1 LVVPSLEKGSPEL
14 NGRGQVS
21 SRIGLRST
29 GLVNFSAR
37 IISAG
42 TGLVFAVM
50 VARWLVPSQLGLW
63 EFIVTLVT
71 FSTYPVGIVSFWAT
85 RDIAR
90 GKLIGRTAF
99 YLGMLMSGAGLAI
112 FSAFTAFTYSDVATT
127 VVPFL
132 LAALLVPLS
141 YWSAVA
147 GAIIQGHRP
156 SAMGYSLV
164 LGEVAKLAVAYPALF
179 ILRSGILG
187 VIGALVASY
196 FVQSLVGTYLVR
208 DAASESL
215 KPSEGRRWLS
225 LASLPALSSLPGVVL
240 VSDTFFA
247 SLGFGTAI
255 VGIYQA
261 SYLVASVVGYSSALA
276 LSLYPLLLR
285 GGSRTL
291 PAKAVEFTLMFSI
304 PMALGGIVLARP
316 ILQVFGTNYLPGSTG
331 LAILC
336 LTFLT
341 LTVSGV
347 VDMTLLGT
355 ESADAYQG
363 VRLRELIRTNLAFV
377 PLANLASACAY
388 VVGLLLALWYSFA
401 HGFSYSEGV
410 ALWTSVQLATTLA
423 FLGVKALRARRYA
436 ELLPGRSVLYY
447 TASGAAMGVA
457 AYFLSELLPAR
468 GTDALAYGAQ
478 LLGVVGVAAGV
489 YFGLLF
495 VLDSKFRQMAASL
508 LG

>member
-1 LVVPSLEKGSPEL
+1 VKSPES
-14 NGRGQVS
+14 GRPELSWRRKVS

-37 IISAG
+37 IISAV

-50 VARWLVPSQLGLW
+50 VARWLVPGQLGLW

-71 FSTYPVGIVSFWAT
+71 FSTYPVGVVGFWAT

-90 GKLIGRTAF
+90 GKLVGRTAF
-99 YLGMLMSGAGLAI
+99 YLGTVMSAAGLAI
-112 FSAFTAFTYSDVATT
+112 FAAFTAFTYSDVATT

-132 LAALLVPLS
+132 LAGLLVPLS

-147 GAIIQGHRP
+147 GAVIQGHRP
-156 SAMGYSLV
+156 AAMGYSLV
-164 LGEVAKLAVAYPALF
+164 LGEAAKLGVAYPALF

-187 VIGALVASY
+187 VIGALIASY

-208 DAASESL
+208 DASSERL
-215 KPSEGRRWLS
+215 KLSEGRRWLS

-261 SYLVASVVGYSSALA
+261 SFLVASVVGYSSALA

-291 PAKAVEFTLMFSI
+291 PATAVEFTLLFSI

-316 ILQVFGTNYLPGSTG
+316 ILQLFGTNYLPGSEG

-336 LTFLT
+336 VMFLFLT
-341 LTVSGV
+341 ISGV
-347 VDMTLLGT
+347 IDMTLLGT
-355 ESADAYQG
+355 ESADRYEGAK
-363 VRLRELIRTNLAFV
+363 LRELLRTNLAFV
-377 PLANLASACAY
+377 PLVNLASACAY
-388 VVGLLLALWYSFA
+388 VGGLLVALWYSFSQ
-401 HGFSYSEGV
+401 GFPTSEAV
-410 ALWTSVQLATTLA
+410 ALWTTVQLATTLV

-436 ELLPGRSVLYY
+436 VLVPPRSVLYY
-447 TASGAAMGVA
+447 LGSGAVMGVA
-457 AYFLSELLPAR
+457 AYLLSQSLPPR

-478 LLGVVGVAAGV
+478 LLGVVGVAAAV
-489 YFGLLF
+489 YFGLVF
-495 VLDSKFRQMAASL
+495 VLDSKFRRMAISL